1 MAQYNIANQ
10 AVTKENFDPAEHNLV
25 VILTNDL
32 IEQRERLFAD
42 GWADMLRAA
51 VNNGKTVVVIVLDNR
66 SEDMCMPSGLT
77 YTRLAINKS
86 DLAEALANLKTEP
99 EKTIYIATDHTVIN
113 SLAASKLQY
122 IDPETIVDWRQGI
135 RNPLLFLSGE
145 ARTDYL
151 ALAAALPKD
160 GKLAVAFSGGV
171 DSSLLLYVA
180 DRVLGGQ
187 NATGILGISPFTP
200 RREIQAALSM
210 SKSYG
215 LALSTASFSDTEMRT
230 LYPNPE
236 DRCYHCKKMLFSNFI
251 DFAVKHGFP
260 YLAEGSNLDDMG
272 DYRPGLKAIAELHVL
287 SPLRVAQ
294 FDKKKIRSL
303 SAALG
308 LPTKNMPS
316 LACLATRMPYNHM
329 IDPAILGKVDL
340 AEEFLLNRGFKQVRV
355 RVHGDLARIE
365 LAPAELTSLLT
376 NSDLRL
382 EINQYLCGLG
392 FNYVTLDIIGYRT
405 GSMNLNVN
413 SVNRK

>member
-32 IEQRERLFAD
+32 IEQRDRLFAD

-160 GKLAVAFSGGV
+160 GKLAVAFSGGGR
-171 DSSLLLYVA
+171 LKLVA
-180 DRVLGGQ
+180 
-187 NATGILGISPFTP
+187 
-200 RREIQAALSM
+200 
-210 SKSYG
+210 
-215 LALSTASFSDTEMRT
+215 
-230 LYPNPE
+230 
-236 DRCYHCKKMLFSNFI
+236 
-251 DFAVKHGFP
+251 
-260 YLAEGSNLDDMG
+260 
-272 DYRPGLKAIAELHVL
+272 
-287 SPLRVAQ
+287 
-294 FDKKKIRSL
+294 
-303 SAALG
+303 
-308 LPTKNMPS
+308 
-316 LACLATRMPYNHM
+316 
-329 IDPAILGKVDL
+329 
-340 AEEFLLNRGFKQVRV
+340 
-355 RVHGDLARIE
+355 
-365 LAPAELTSLLT
+365 
-376 NSDLRL
+376 
-382 EINQYLCGLG
+382 LCG
-392 FNYVTLDIIGYRT
+392 
-405 GSMNLNVN
+405 
-413 SVNRK
+413 